1 MIFGVLRLDGIVIDV
16 VNRKLYWIDIGK
28 KEIEVFDLD
37 GRNRKVIVIDYFYEF
52 RDIVVDVKNK

>member
-1 MIFGVLRLDGIVIDV
+1 MIFGVLCLDGIVIDV
-16 VNRKLYWIDIGK
+16 VNCKLYWIDIGK

>member
-1 MIFGVLRLDGIVIDV
+1 MIFGVLCLDGIVIDV